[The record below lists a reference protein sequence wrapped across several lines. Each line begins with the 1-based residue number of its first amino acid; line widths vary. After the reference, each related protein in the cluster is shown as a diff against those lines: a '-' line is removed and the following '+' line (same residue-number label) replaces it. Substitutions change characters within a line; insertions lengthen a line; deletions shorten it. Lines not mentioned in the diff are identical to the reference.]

1 MFVSSR
7 SAAEYRAMFDLT
19 PEDLAGSVLDCSAGG
34 SSFTAETDGRVV
46 AVDPAYATGRSELA
60 GGLRAGLDEADRII
74 DDNEDRFEWS
84 WYGSPARRA
93 ELRRAAAERFLAD
106 LEGRPERYVAGALPH
121 LPLSSGSVD
130 LVLCSH
136 LLFTWSDRFGEDW
149 HRRAL
154 AELVRVARREVRV
167 FPVVVSGTGDAVAFL
182 DRLCGELDALGHR
195 TEVRGV
201 PYRFQRGGDQML
213 RIGVGSAL
221 DSVARR

>member
-1 MFVSSR
+1 MIVSSR

-46 AVDPAYATGRSELA
+46 AVDPAYAMRRGELA
-60 GGLRAGLDEADRII
+60 DGLRAGLDEADRII
-74 DDNEDRFEWS
+74 GDNEDRFEWS
-84 WYGSPARRA
+84 WYGSPGRRA

-106 LEGRPERYVAGALPH
+106 LEGRPGRYVAGALPH
-121 LPLSSGSVD
+121 LPLAAGSVD

-167 FPVVVSGTGDAVAFL
+167 FPVVVSGTAEPVAFL
-182 DRLCGELDALGHR
+182 DGLRRELDALGHR

-213 RIGVGSAL
+213 RIGIAPAL
-221 DSVARR
+221 DSIARR